1 LIRLKVGSAHS
12 PNELSLDTGAPMTPQ
27 QLAPGDF
34 ILVRSGGVVGWLI
47 RAITRSPVNHAAI
60 VRDDDTVLEA
70 RSRGAV
76 FTNWKKYASRVGVD
90 VVGTARL
97 PLTSEQR
104 ARVPEVAE
112 QLEGIPY
119 SFLDLLSVGA
129 LQYHVR
135 IWPLRAIVAR
145 ENRAICSQLVD
156 EFLQRLGFSIYSD
169 GRWPGDV
176 TPGDLLWTAVLRNWV
191 T

>member
-1 LIRLKVGSAHS
+1 M
-12 PNELSLDTGAPMTPQ
+12 GAE
-27 QLAPGDF
+27 LAPGDF

-47 RAITRSPVNHAAI
+47 RAITRSSVNHAAI
-60 VRDDDTVLEA
+60 IRDDHTVLEA

-76 FTNWKKYASRVGVD
+76 FTPWDQYAGRVGLD

-97 PLTSEQR
+97 PLTDEQR
-104 ARVPEVAE
+104 AKVPEVAE
-112 QLEGIPY
+112 ELEGTPY

-129 LQYHVR
+129 LQYHIR
-135 IWPLRAIVAR
+135 LWPLRRILAR
-145 ENRAICSQLVD
+145 QHRAICSQLVD
-156 EFLQRLGFSIYSD
+156 EFLRRLGFSIYDD

-176 TPGDLLWTAVLRNWV
+176 TPGDLLWTSVLRSWV